1 MRRLLDSR
9 YISAIFCFLD
19 SGREPRTEAIT
30 TYGYLTGSDWGHA
43 HPLKNFNR
51 NHRQD
56 AFRTK
61 CPSSGVFIKFFLMS
75 ISKSPADPIL
85 TIKRF
90 IFLSNN
96 QLVSPQSQTKYLGK
110 FQTKF
115 SRSLELKI
123 YFQKFFWENWTLSIS
138 KII

>member
-1 MRRLLDSR
+1 MSTSR
-9 YISAIFCFLD
+9 T
-19 SGREPRTEAIT
+19 P
-30 TYGYLTGSDWGHA
+30 
-43 HPLKNFNR
+43 P
-51 NHRQD
+51 
-56 AFRTK
+56 
-61 CPSSGVFIKFFLMS
+61 
-75 ISKSPADPIL
+75 DPILIL

-123 YFQKFFWENWTLSIS
+123 YFQKFFRELKKNWTLSIS
-138 KII
+138 KIIKWNEKFPNQSDDIWKGHVILSSHC